1 MPLPQGMWQTGL
13 EMKRSVVV
21 HVPHA
26 SVLVPPDEAP
36 AFRLSQAELARELLR
51 MTDRWTEDLFP
62 LTSAEAARVVFGA
75 SRLVCDVERFP
86 DDRDEPM
93 AARGMG
99 MIYTRTTQ
107 GEPLRT
113 PPSPD
118 ERRRLRETWYAPHH
132 ARLETAVRAALAT
145 AGHALVI
152 DAHSFA
158 RHPLPHEPDQA
169 PDRPAICIGT
179 DPFHTPPAVCDAAVA
194 AAQAC
199 GWSVAVDRP
208 FAGALVPAAFHRK
221 DPRVQSLMIEVRRD
235 LYMDETTGG
244 THDGLAG
251 VRSGLAVIIDAAAT
265 AAARHALVSAY
276 RATGYVAGAGDWRI
290 VLRVGERSEALVR
303 VMVERGVT
311 TAAFITAWNPFSVP
325 QSPVD
330 NEAAQRA
337 LVADVAGG
345 GWHAIEG
352 QGSGD
357 DGAWPPEPSL
367 LVLGIDEIAA
377 KALMVRYRQNAIV
390 WCGEDGVPEL
400 LLNDAFGGSPD

>member
-1 MPLPQGMWQTGL
+1 MPLPQVMWQTGL
-13 EMKRSVVV
+13 VMKRSVVV

-36 AFRLSQAELARELLR
+36 AFRVSQAELARELLR
-51 MTDRWTEDLFP
+51 MTDRWTDDLFP
-62 LTSAEAARVVFGA
+62 VTAAEAARVVFGA

-99 MIYTRTTQ
+99 MIYTRTTE

-118 ERRRLRETWYAPHH
+118 ERRRLHETWYAPHH
-132 ARLETAVRAALAT
+132 ARLETAVRAVLAT
-145 AGHALVI
+145 AGHALVF

-169 PDRPAICIGT
+169 PGRPAICIGT

-208 FAGALVPAAFHRK
+208 FAGALVPAAFHRVE
-221 DPRVQSLMIEVRRD
+221 PRVHALMIEVRRD
-235 LYMDETTGG
+235 LYMDEATGAKHAG
-244 THDGLAG
+244 FAG
-251 VRSGLAVIIDAAAT
+251 VRSGLAVIIEAAAA
-265 AAARHALVSAY
+265 AAARHALIAAY
-276 RATGYVAGAGDWRI
+276 RATTYAAGTGEGRI
-290 VLRVGERSEALVR
+290 VLRVGERSEPLLRA
-303 VMVERGVT
+303 MAEAGASG
-311 TAAFITAWNPFSVP
+311 AAFLTAWNPFSLP
-325 QSPVD
+325 LSD
-330 NEAAQRA
+330 EENAAAQRA
-337 LVADVAGG
+337 LAADVAAA
-345 GWHAIEG
+345 GWRAIEG
-352 QGSGD
+352 EGVGD

-367 LVLGIDEIAA
+367 LVLGPDETTAR
-377 KALMVRYRQNAIV
+377 ALMVRYRQNAVV
-390 WCGEDGVPEL
+390 WCGADGVPRL
-400 LLNDAFGGSPD
+400 LLNERFGGPAP